1 MRVRLFGGRVD
12 GSLSIFVPHQ
22 HTVRIVVTEA
32 YVVTHADKLVMSD
45 LISVCLE
52 VMHTA
57 IRALICIHITII
69 TKCSR
74 GSIKCSLPQHISFI
88 SSLAFELKITYRQI
102 VWLVLMLE
110 SLQGLIGV

>member
-22 HTVRIVVTEA
+22 HTVVTEA

-45 LISVCLE
+45 LISVSLE

-57 IRALICIHITII
+57 IRALIYIHITII